1 MLNRTATWIFR
12 AFVVTGFA
20 LSLSACGHARHHEH
34 EHHEGDVKEH
44 AEECPHGG
52 GACCEHE
59 EPHPCCTHTE
69 GAGAES
75 QPAEGGEG
83 EAAQ

>member
-20 LSLSACGHARHHEH
+20 LSLSACGHFGHGKGEH
-34 EHHEGDVKEH
+34 DHDHGEMKSEHS
-44 AEECPHGG
+44 CPHGG
-52 GACCEHE
+52 GACCEGENAHG
-59 EPHPCCTHTE
+59 CCTMGE

-75 QPAEGGEG
+75 QPAE
-83 EAAQ
+83 